1 MSNKRQGVTA
11 LPTNTKIM
19 RIEQITITKI
29 IAEDGKILKRKNDGH
44 YYGTEVTLGY
54 NYYEAGVILSQPKL
68 ETPDDY
74 EEVDMPEKW
83 EERPI
88 IDHVKRLKRANEL
101 VQKNHEEINT
111 LGLTDEQALEVK
123 EMFPMW
129 NEFVDKV
136 ITTGT
141 RFQYEGNLYEVLQDH
156 TVLSHYQ
163 PSINTAALYKE
174 VVLETNEEGELNG
187 TIENPI
193 PYEGNMVIENGKYYS
208 QDGVTYLCTR
218 DSGNPVYHALK
229 DLVGLYVEAV

>member
-1 MSNKRQGVTA
+1 MK
-11 LPTNTKIM
+11 
-19 RIEQITITKI
+19 IEQITFTKI
-29 IAEDGKILKRKNDGH
+29 VADEGKILKRKNDGH

-54 NYYEAGVILSQPKL
+54 NYYEAGVALSQPKL

-74 EEVDMPEKW
+74 EEVDMPENW

-111 LGLTDEQALEVK
+111 LGLTDKEALEVK

-129 NEFVDKV
+129 DEFVGEG
-136 ITTGT
+136 ITTST
-141 RFQYEGNLYEVLQDH
+141 RFQYDGKLWECIQDH

-174 VVLETNEEGELNG
+174 VVLETNEEGEVNG
-187 TIENPI
+187 TLENPI
-193 PYEGNMVIENGKYYS
+193 PYEGNMVLENGKYYS
-208 QDGVTYLCTR
+208 QEGVVYLCNR
-218 DSGNPVYHALK
+218 DTINPVYHNLSE
-229 DLVGLYVEAV
+229 LVGLYVEVA

>member
-1 MSNKRQGVTA
+1 MK
-11 LPTNTKIM
+11 
-19 RIEQITITKI
+19 IEQITITKI
-29 IAEDGKILKRKNDGH
+29 IADEGKILKRKGDGH
-44 YYGTEVTLGY
+44 FYGTEVTLGY
-54 NYYEAGVILSQPKL
+54 NYYEAGIALSQPKL

-74 EEVDMPEKW
+74 EEVDMPEGL

-101 VQKNHEEINT
+101 VQKNYEEINT

-129 NEFVDKV
+129 DEFVDKV
-136 ITTGT
+136 ITIGT
-141 RFQYEGNLYEVLQDH
+141 RFQYEGKLYEVLQDH

-174 VVLETNEEGELNG
+174 IVLETNEEGELNG
-187 TIENPI
+187 TLENPI
-193 PYEGNMVIENGKYYS
+193 PYEGNMVLENGKYYS

-229 DLVGLYVEAV
+229 DLVGLYVEVV

>member
-1 MSNKRQGVTA
+1 MK
-11 LPTNTKIM
+11 
-19 RIEQITITKI
+19 IEQITITKI
-29 IAEDGKILKRKNDGH
+29 IADEGKILKRKGDGH
-44 YYGTEVTLGY
+44 FYGTEVTLGY
-54 NYYEAGVILSQPKL
+54 NYYEAGVALSQPKL

-74 EEVDMPEKW
+74 EEVDMPEGL

-129 NEFVDKV
+129 DEFVDKV
-136 ITTGT
+136 ITIGT
-141 RFQYEGNLYEVLQDH
+141 RFQYEDKLYEVLQDH
-156 TVLSHYQ
+156 IVLSHYQ

-187 TIENPI
+187 TLENPI
-193 PYEGNMVIENGKYYS
+193 PYEGNMVLENGKYYT

-218 DSGNPVYHALK
+218 DSGNPIYHALK
-229 DLVGLYVEAV
+229 DLVSLYVEIV

>member
-1 MSNKRQGVTA
+1 
-11 LPTNTKIM
+11 M

-29 IAEDGKILKRKNDGH
+29 IADEGKILKRKGDGH
-44 YYGTEVTLGY
+44 FYGTEVTLGY
-54 NYYEAGVILSQPKL
+54 NYYEAGVALSKPKL

-74 EEVDMPEKW
+74 EEVDMPEGL

-129 NEFVDKV
+129 DDL
-136 ITTGT
+136 IGT
-141 RFQYEGNLYEVLQDH
+141 DVTAGIRFQYDGKLYEVLQDH
-156 TVLSHYQ
+156 TVLTHYQ
-163 PSINTAALYKE
+163 PCINTAALYKE

-187 TIENPI
+187 TLENPI
-193 PYEGNMVIENGKYYS
+193 PYEGNMVLENGKYYT

-229 DLVGLYVEAV
+229 DLIGLYVELA

>member
-1 MSNKRQGVTA
+1 
-11 LPTNTKIM
+11 M

-29 IAEDGKILKRKNDGH
+29 IADEGKILKRKGDGH
-44 YYGTEVTLGY
+44 FYGTEVTLGY
-54 NYYEAGVILSQPKL
+54 NYYEAGIALSKPKL

-74 EEVDMPEKW
+74 EEVDMPEGL

-129 NEFVDKV
+129 DEFVDKV
-136 ITTGT
+136 ITIGT
-141 RFQYEGNLYEVLQDH
+141 RFQYEGKLYEVLQDH

-187 TIENPI
+187 TLENPI
-193 PYEGNMVIENGKYYS
+193 PYEGNMVLENGKYYS

>member
-1 MSNKRQGVTA
+1 
-11 LPTNTKIM
+11 M

-29 IAEDGKILKRKNDGH
+29 VADEGKILQRKCDGRF
-44 YYGTEVTLGY
+44 YGTEVTLGY
-54 NYYEAGVILSQPKL
+54 NYYEAGVALSQPKL

-74 EEVDMPEKW
+74 EEVDMPEGL

-129 NEFVDKV
+129 DEFVDKV
-136 ITTGT
+136 ITIGT
-141 RFQYEGNLYEVLQDH
+141 RFQYEGKLYEVLQDH

-187 TIENPI
+187 TLENPI

-208 QDGVTYLCTR
+208 QGGVTYLCTR

-229 DLVGLYVEAV
+229 DLIGLYVEAA

>member
-1 MSNKRQGVTA
+1 MK
-11 LPTNTKIM
+11 
-19 RIEQITITKI
+19 IEQITITKI
-29 IAEDGKILKRKNDGH
+29 IADEGKILKRKGDGH
-44 YYGTEVTLGY
+44 FYGTEVTLGY
-54 NYYEAGVILSQPKL
+54 NYYEAGVALSKPKL

-74 EEVDMPEKW
+74 EEVDMPKGL

-111 LGLTDEQALEVK
+111 LGLTNEQALEVK

-141 RFQYEGNLYEVLQDH
+141 RFQYEGKLYEVIQDH
-156 TVLSHYQ
+156 TVLTHYQ
-163 PSINTAALYKE
+163 PSINTASLYKE
-174 VVLETNEEGELNG
+174 VVLETNEDGEVNG
-187 TIENPI
+187 TLDYPI
-193 PYEGNMVIENGKYYS
+193 AYEGNMVLENGKYYS
-208 QDGVTYLCTR
+208 QEGVVYLCNR

-229 DLVGLYVEAV
+229 DLVGLYVELA

>member
-1 MSNKRQGVTA
+1 MK
-11 LPTNTKIM
+11 
-19 RIEQITITKI
+19 IEQITITKI
-29 IAEDGKILKRKNDGH
+29 IAEDGKILKRKGDGH
-44 YYGTEVTLGY
+44 FYGTEVTLGY
-54 NYYEAGVILSQPKL
+54 NYYEAGVALSKPKL
-68 ETPDDY
+68 ETPEDY
-74 EEVDMPEKW
+74 EEVDMPEGL

-129 NEFVDKV
+129 DEFVDKV
-136 ITTGT
+136 ITIGT
-141 RFQYEGNLYEVLQDH
+141 RFQYEGKLYEVLQDH

-187 TIENPI
+187 TLENPI
-193 PYEGNMVIENGKYYS
+193 PYEGNMVLEDGKYYS

-229 DLVGLYVEAV
+229 DLVGLYVEVV

>member
-1 MSNKRQGVTA
+1 MK
-11 LPTNTKIM
+11 
-19 RIEQITITKI
+19 IEQITITKI
-29 IAEDGKILKRKNDGH
+29 IADEGKILKRKGDGH
-44 YYGTEVTLGY
+44 FYGTEVTLGY
-54 NYYEAGVILSQPKL
+54 NYYEAGVALSQPKL

-74 EEVDMPEKW
+74 EEVDMPEGL

-101 VQKNHEEINT
+101 VQKNYEEINT

-129 NEFVDKV
+129 DEFVDKV
-136 ITTGT
+136 ITTGI
-141 RFQYEGNLYEVLQDH
+141 RFQYEGKLYEVLQDH

-187 TIENPI
+187 TLENPI
-193 PYEGNMVIENGKYYS
+193 PYEGNMVIENGKYYI
-208 QDGVTYLCTR
+208 QDGVIYLCTR

-229 DLVGLYVEAV
+229 DLVSLYVEIV

>member
-1 MSNKRQGVTA
+1 
-11 LPTNTKIM
+11 M

-29 IAEDGKILKRKNDGH
+29 IADEGKILKRKGDGH
-44 YYGTEVTLGY
+44 FYGTEVTLGY
-54 NYYEAGVILSQPKL
+54 NYYEAGVALSQPKL

-74 EEVDMPEKW
+74 EEVDMPEGL

-141 RFQYEGNLYEVLQDH
+141 RFRYEDKLYEVLQDH

-187 TIENPI
+187 TLENPI
-193 PYEGNMVIENGKYYS
+193 PYEGNMVLENGKYYS
-208 QDGVTYLCTR
+208 QGGVTYLCTR

-229 DLVGLYVEAV
+229 DLIGLYVEAV

>member
-1 MSNKRQGVTA
+1 MK
-11 LPTNTKIM
+11 
-19 RIEQITITKI
+19 IEQITITKI
-29 IAEDGKILKRKNDGH
+29 IADEGKILKRKGDGH
-44 YYGTEVTLGY
+44 FYGTEVTLGY
-54 NYYEAGVILSQPKL
+54 NYYEAGVALSKPKL

-74 EEVDMPEKW
+74 EEVDMPEGL

-129 NEFVDKV
+129 DEFVDKV

-141 RFQYEGNLYEVLQDH
+141 RFQYEGKLYEVLQDH

-187 TIENPI
+187 TLENPI
-193 PYEGNMVIENGKYYS
+193 PYEGNMVLENGKYYS
-208 QDGVTYLCTR
+208 QDGVIYLCTR

-229 DLVGLYVEAV
+229 DLVGLYVEIVQQ

>member
-1 MSNKRQGVTA
+1 
-11 LPTNTKIM
+11 M

-29 IAEDGKILKRKNDGH
+29 IADEGKILKRKNDGH

-54 NYYEAGVILSQPKL
+54 NYYEAGVALSQPKL

-74 EEVDMPEKW
+74 EEVDKPENW
-83 EERPI
+83 EERSI

-101 VQKNHEEINT
+101 VKKNKEEINE
-111 LGLTDEQALEVK
+111 LDLTAEQALQVK

-129 NEFVDKV
+129 EEFVDKV

-141 RFQYEGNLYEVLQDH
+141 RFQFGEKLWEVLQDH

-174 VVLETNEEGELNG
+174 VVRETNEEGEVNG
-187 TIENPI
+187 TLENPI
-193 PYEGNMVIENGKYYS
+193 PYEGNMVLESGKYYS
-208 QDGVTYLCTR
+208 QDGVVYLCNR
-218 DSGNPVYHALK
+218 DSGNPVYHNLSE
-229 DLVGLYVEAV
+229 LVGLYVEQV

>member
-1 MSNKRQGVTA
+1 MK
-11 LPTNTKIM
+11 
-19 RIEQITITKI
+19 IEQITITKI
-29 IAEDGKILKRKNDGH
+29 IADEGKILKRKCDGH
-44 YYGTEVTLGY
+44 FYGTEVTLGY
-54 NYYEAGVILSQPKL
+54 NYYEAGVTLRQPKL

-74 EEVDMPEKW
+74 EEVDMPDGL

-129 NEFVDKV
+129 DEFVDKV
-136 ITTGT
+136 ITIGT
-141 RFQYEGNLYEVLQDH
+141 RFQYEGKLYEVLQDH

-174 VVLETNEEGELNG
+174 VVLETNEDGELNG
-187 TIENPI
+187 TIDNPI
-193 PYEGNMVIENGKYYS
+193 PYEGNMVLENGKYYS

-229 DLVGLYVEAV
+229 DLVGLYVEVV

>member
-1 MSNKRQGVTA
+1 
-11 LPTNTKIM
+11 M

-29 IAEDGKILKRKNDGH
+29 IADEGNILKRKSDGH
-44 YYGTEVTLGY
+44 FYGTEVTLGY
-54 NYYEAGVILSQPKL
+54 NYYEAGVALSQPKL

-74 EEVDMPEKW
+74 EEVDMPEGL

-129 NEFVDKV
+129 DEFVDKV

-141 RFQYEGNLYEVLQDH
+141 RFKYEGKLYEVLQDH

-187 TIENPI
+187 TLENPI
-193 PYEGNMVIENGKYYS
+193 PYEGNMVLENGKYYS

>member
-1 MSNKRQGVTA
+1 
-11 LPTNTKIM
+11 M

-29 IAEDGKILKRKNDGH
+29 IAEDGKILKRKGDGH
-44 YYGTEVTLGY
+44 FYGTEVTLGY
-54 NYYEAGVILSQPKL
+54 NYYEAGVALSKPKL

-74 EEVDMPEKW
+74 EEVDMPEGL

-101 VQKNHEEINT
+101 VQKNYEEINT

-129 NEFVDKV
+129 DKFVDKV

-141 RFQYEGNLYEVLQDH
+141 RFQYEGKLYEALQDH

-163 PSINTAALYKE
+163 PGINTAALYKE

-193 PYEGNMVIENGKYYS
+193 PYEGNMVIENGKYYT

-218 DSGNPVYHALK
+218 DSGNPVYHTLK
-229 DLVGLYVEAV
+229 DLIGLYVEAV

>member
-1 MSNKRQGVTA
+1 
-11 LPTNTKIM
+11 M

-29 IAEDGKILKRKNDGH
+29 IADECKILKRKGDGH
-44 YYGTEVTLGY
+44 FYGTEVTLGY
-54 NYYEAGVILSQPKL
+54 NYYEAGVALSKPKL

-74 EEVDMPEKW
+74 EEVDMPEGL

-111 LGLTDEQALEVK
+111 LGLTDGQALEVK

-136 ITTGT
+136 VTTGT
-141 RFQYEGNLYEVLQDH
+141 RFQYEGKLYEVLQDH

-187 TIENPI
+187 TLDNPI
-193 PYEGNMVIENGKYYS
+193 PYEGNMVLENGKYYS

-229 DLVGLYVEAV
+229 DLIGLYVEAV

>member
-1 MSNKRQGVTA
+1 MK
-11 LPTNTKIM
+11 
-19 RIEQITITKI
+19 IEQITITKI
-29 IAEDGKILKRKNDGH
+29 IADEGKILKRKGDGH
-44 YYGTEVTLGY
+44 FYGTEVTLGY
-54 NYYEAGVILSQPKL
+54 NYYEAGVALSQPKL

-74 EEVDMPEKW
+74 EEVDMPEGL

-101 VQKNHEEINT
+101 VKKNHEEINT
-111 LGLTDEQALEVK
+111 LGLTDKEALEVK

-129 NEFVDKV
+129 DEFVDNV

-141 RFQYEGNLYEVLQDH
+141 RFQYEDKLYEVLQDH

-187 TIENPI
+187 TLENPI
-193 PYEGNMVIENGKYYS
+193 PYEGNMIIENGKYYS

-229 DLVGLYVEAV
+229 DLIGLYVEAV